1 MYQIV
6 FQIFA
11 YANIHD
17 VSWGNRDAAQETQ
30 KASQRKRPGPRRE
43 IMPQKEVDEEA
54 EITRLWIFLFWLIA
68 NLIVGYLLQ
77 EFGKR
82 GLNQALEILA
92 WALILFQAIKLIFS
106 LLYWIRIGLFE
117 RDMNKRDKERLA

>member
-30 KASQRKRPGPRRE
+30 KASKRKRPGQRKE
-43 IMPQKEVDEEA
+43 LKSQKEIDEDA
-54 EITRLWIFLFWLIA
+54 EIDRLWIFLFWLVA
-68 NLIVGYLLQ
+68 NLIVGYLL
-77 EFGKR
+77 
-82 GLNQALEILA
+82 
-92 WALILFQAIKLIFS
+92 
-106 LLYWIRIGLFE
+106 
-117 RDMNKRDKERLA
+117 

>member
-1 MYQIV
+1 M
-6 FQIFA
+6 
-11 YANIHD
+11 
-17 VSWGNRDAAQETQ
+17 
-30 KASQRKRPGPRRE
+30 
-43 IMPQKEVDEEA
+43 
-54 EITRLWIFLFWLIA
+54 
-68 NLIVGYLLQ
+68 GYLLQ